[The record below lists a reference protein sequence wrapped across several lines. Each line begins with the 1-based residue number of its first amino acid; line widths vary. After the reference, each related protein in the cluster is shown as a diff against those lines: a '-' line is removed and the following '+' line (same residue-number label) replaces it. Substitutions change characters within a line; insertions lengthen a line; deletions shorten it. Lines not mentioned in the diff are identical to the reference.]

1 MPTRGD
7 YVLGTQDDEIARLG
21 LQHQVW
27 RPRMLDAWRRAGI
40 TRGSRVLDVG
50 AGPGYA
56 TLDLAETVG
65 PDGDIVA
72 LERSPRFAAEL
83 RSRVAQRGLTN
94 VRVSEVDLMR
104 DPIDARGFDAAW
116 CRWVA
121 CFVSSPRAL
130 IQSIGQALRP
140 GGAAVFHEYAD
151 YASWRL
157 LPRCRSFESFV
168 GEVMANWRFNGGE
181 PDIALAL
188 PTLLADAGFRV
199 RHVAPLVFAVGPQDF
214 VWQWP
219 AGFLKSHL
227 PRLVEMGRA
236 DLPWTVTVLEEFEAA
251 EGDPRT
257 LMLTPVVLEVI
268 AEKVKTEN

>member
-1 MPTRGD
+1 MATQGD
-7 YVLGTQDDEIARLG
+7 YVLGTHDDEIARLG

-27 RPRMLDAWRRAGI
+27 RPRMLDAWQRAGI

-56 TLDLAETVG
+56 TLDLAEIAG
-65 PDGDIVA
+65 PDGDVVA

-83 RSRVAQRGLTN
+83 RSRASRRGLSN
-94 VRVSEVDLMR
+94 VRVVEMDLMR
-104 DPIDARGFDAAW
+104 DRIDALGFDAAW

-121 CFVSSPRAL
+121 CFVSSPGTL
-130 IQSIGQALRP
+130 VQSINHALRP
-140 GGAAVFHEYAD
+140 GGVAVFHEYAD

-168 GEVMANWRFNGGE
+168 AEVMANWRDKGGE
-181 PDIALAL
+181 PDIALEL
-188 PTLLADAGFRV
+188 PSLLRNAGFRV
-199 RHVAPLVFAVGPQDF
+199 RQVTPLAFAVGAQDL

-227 PRLVEMGRA
+227 PRLVELGRA
-236 DLPWTVTVLEEFEAA
+236 DLPWTATVLEEFEAA
-251 EGDPRT
+251 ERNPTT
-257 LMLTPVVLEVI
+257 LMLTPLVLEVI
-268 AEKVKTEN
+268 AEKAKTEN

>member
-1 MPTRGD
+1 
-7 YVLGTQDDEIARLG
+7 VLGTKDYEIERLG

-40 TRGSRVLDVG
+40 RRGSRVLDVG

-65 PDGDIVA
+65 PDSDIVA

-83 RSRVAQRGLTN
+83 RTRMARRGLTN
-94 VRVSEVDLMR
+94 VRVSEMDLMH

-121 CFVSSPRAL
+121 CFVSSPRTL
-130 IQSIGQALRP
+130 VQSIGQALRP
-140 GGAAVFHEYAD
+140 GGVAVFHEYAD

-157 LPRCRSFESFV
+157 LPRCRSLESFV
-168 GEVMANWRFNGGE
+168 AEVMANWRDKGGE
-181 PDIALAL
+181 PDIALEL
-188 PTLLADAGFRV
+188 PALLAGAGFRV
-199 RHVAPLVFAVGPQDF
+199 RHATPLVFAVGPRDF

-227 PRLVEMGRA
+227 PRLVDLGRA

-251 EGDPRT
+251 EHDPHT
-257 LMLTPVVLEVI
+257 LMLTPLVLEII

>member
-50 AGPGYA
+50 AGPGDA
-56 TLDLAETVG
+56 TLDLAEIIG
-65 PDGDIVA
+65 SGGDIVA

-83 RSRVAQRGLTN
+83 RSRVSQRGLTN
-94 VRVSEVDLMR
+94 VRVAEMDLMHG
-104 DPIDARGFDAAW
+104 PIDARGFDAAW

-130 IQSIGQALRP
+130 VQSIGQALRP
-140 GGAAVFHEYAD
+140 GGVAVFHEYAD

-168 GEVMANWRFNGGE
+168 AEVMANWRDNGGE
-181 PDIALAL
+181 PDIALAM
-188 PTLLADAGFRV
+188 PSLLAGAGFRV
-199 RHVAPLVFAVGPQDF
+199 RRVAPLVFAVGPHDF

-227 PRLVEMGRA
+227 PRLVELGRA

-251 EGDPRT
+251 ERDPGT
-257 LMLTPVVLEVI
+257 LMLTPVILEII
-268 AEKVKTEN
+268 AEKLKTEN